1 MYDLNKTSTNK
12 MDLINDFAKKA
23 ESEGI
28 EFIGLSDTITVENTV
43 ENLSTPVHGYPLWF
57 SNVTL

>member
-1 MYDLNKTSTNK
+1 MSDGVSG
-12 MDLINDFAKKA
+12 A
-23 ESEGI
+23 EESHVRVIG
-28 EFIGLSDTITVENTV
+28 FIGLSDTITVENTV

>member
-1 MYDLNKTSTNK
+1 MWS
-12 MDLINDFAKKA
+12 A
-23 ESEGI
+23 ELRRAMLRVI